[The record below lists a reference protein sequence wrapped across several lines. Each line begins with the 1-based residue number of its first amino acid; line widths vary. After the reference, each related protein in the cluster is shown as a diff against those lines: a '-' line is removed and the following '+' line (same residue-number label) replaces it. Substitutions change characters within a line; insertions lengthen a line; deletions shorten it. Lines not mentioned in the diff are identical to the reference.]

1 MDTAKLFFSGKS
13 QAVSL
18 PKEYRFSGTEVGI
31 KRLGEIVVL
40 YPLGDKLERFLN
52 LGPVTEDVG
61 EAILEARQK
70 TKEKPD
76 IPREEL

>member
-40 YPLGDKLERFLN
+40 YPLGDKLERFLS

-61 EAILEARQK
+61 EAILEARHK